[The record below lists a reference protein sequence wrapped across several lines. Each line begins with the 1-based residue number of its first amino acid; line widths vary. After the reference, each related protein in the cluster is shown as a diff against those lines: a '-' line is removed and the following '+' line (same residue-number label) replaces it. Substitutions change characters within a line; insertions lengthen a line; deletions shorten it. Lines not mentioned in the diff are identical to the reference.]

1 MRPQNLQQRTGSVR
15 EDAPNPQKT
24 GGHREFRGFVCVCV
38 GGGGRLVE
46 AGWRGGGMRCGIV
59 IGVCT
64 RRGIKFGV
72 KEEKGKK
79 KVKEKKNSKNQSPI
93 NQEKQKLYV

>member
-1 MRPQNLQQRTGSVR
+1 MHLTLKRLEATESLEVLS
-15 EDAPNPQKT
+15 
-24 GGHREFRGFVCVCV
+24 VCVW